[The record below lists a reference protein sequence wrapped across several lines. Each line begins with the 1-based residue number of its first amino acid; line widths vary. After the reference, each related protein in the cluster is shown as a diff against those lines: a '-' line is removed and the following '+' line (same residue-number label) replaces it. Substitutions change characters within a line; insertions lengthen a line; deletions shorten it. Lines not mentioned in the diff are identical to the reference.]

1 MKKIVVTTDFSEC
14 SENALIYSLSLCKVL
29 NASLYLLHVF
39 HIPVPATDM
48 PYISV
53 SSEEE
58 EKNIELRL
66 EELITRVKYKTGY
79 EGVIHTITDFNFTVD
94 GILSVVRDTNPDLL
108 VMGQRGNTTLADR
121 LFGSTATAII
131 NLATCPLLLIPEKC
145 QFNRIK
151 KIAIACDK
159 KTIDNI
165 NKVHHVIEMNTA
177 MKPEVLLF
185 NVVQNEGEENRF
197 NREDFSELIGKGVKL
212 FFPIHHDIHEGI
224 LQFVNDNDADWLCL
238 FPHRHNIFEQ
248 WFTRLNSGNISQ
260 QVKIPLLLV
269 NELVQ

>member
-14 SENALIYSLSLCKVL
+14 SENALIYSLSLCKEV
-29 NASLYLLHVF
+29 NASLSLLHVF
-39 HIPVPATDM
+39 HIPVPVTDM

-66 EELITRVKYKTGY
+66 KELITRIRHKTGY
-79 EGVIHTITDFNFTVD
+79 EGMIHTITDFNFTVD
-94 GILSVVRDTNPDLL
+94 GILNVVNDTNADLL
-108 VMGQRGNTTLADR
+108 VMGQRGKTTLADR

-131 NLATCPLLLIPEKC
+131 NLATCPLLLIPEGCSFSK
-145 QFNRIK
+145 IK

-159 KTIDNI
+159 KTSDNK
-165 NKVHHVIEMNTA
+165 NKVFHVVEMNA
-177 MKPEVLLF
+177 ALKSEMLLF
-185 NVVQNEGEENRF
+185 NVVQDEAEKDRLKG
-197 NREDFSELIGKGVKL
+197 EDFTEMAGKEVKL
-212 FFPIHHDIHEGI
+212 FFPVHHDIHEGI
-224 LQFVNDNDADWLCL
+224 LQFVNDNDADWLCM

-260 QVKIPLLLV
+260 QVKIPLLLI